1 MTSEI
6 LSQIIQHK
14 IDLDWV
20 PIGVWLEIKGET
32 GITTKSVLSRYK
44 DVGGDQV
51 KALELGVKRILEV
64 K

>member
-6 LSQIIQHK
+6 LSQIIEHK

-20 PIGVWLEIKGET
+20 PIGVWLEIKAPVELG
-32 GITTKSVLSRYK
+32 TKSVLVKYK
-44 DVGGDQV
+44 EVDGDPV
-51 KALELGVKRILEV
+51 KALELGVKRILEI

>member
-1 MTSEI
+1 MSEV
-6 LSQIIQHK
+6 LSQIVENK

-20 PIGVWLEIKGET
+20 PIGVWLQIKDKT

-44 DVGGDQV
+44 DVGGDPI
-51 KALELGVKRILEV
+51 KALELGVKRILED